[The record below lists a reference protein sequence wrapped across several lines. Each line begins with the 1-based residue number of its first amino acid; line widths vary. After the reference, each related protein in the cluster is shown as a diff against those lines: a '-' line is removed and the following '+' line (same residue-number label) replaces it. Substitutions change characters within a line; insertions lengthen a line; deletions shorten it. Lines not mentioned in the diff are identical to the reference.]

1 MLRFGSITNQ
11 TSAPRAPFSTGATL
25 ANISGSP
32 QSAARFCAG
41 VLSILENVHGINKY
55 VLHANRVL
63 MGFLK
68 GRAIG
73 NRCRIEDYDIGEHSF
88 LNESAKIKTYV
99 TGRQSTQLS

>member
-11 TSAPRAPFSTGATL
+11 TSAPRAPFSTGAIL
-25 ANISGSP
+25 ANFSRSP

-41 VLSILENVHGINKY
+41 VLAILENLHAINKY

-63 MGFLK
+63 MWFLK

-73 NRCRIEDYDIGEHSF
+73 NRCRIEDDDIREHSF
-88 LNESAKIKTYV
+88 LEESAMI
-99 TGRQSTQLS
+99 QSEIGCR